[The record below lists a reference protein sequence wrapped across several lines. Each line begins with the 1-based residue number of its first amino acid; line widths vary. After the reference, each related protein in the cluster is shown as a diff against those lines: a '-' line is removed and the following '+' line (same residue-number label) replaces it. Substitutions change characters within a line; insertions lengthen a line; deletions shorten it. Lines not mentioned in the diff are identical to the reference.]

1 MNLSLT
7 LLKEK
12 LATLVKDDNI
22 GISGSLLHLAHPLF
36 YAGQTCLDFHTLYI
50 ADAEKLPPELTF
62 MPASALICIGEPP
75 PSYYNDA
82 LELLVI
88 TDTTDI
94 FELSNVIHEIYDIYG
109 NWNLKLLRCLR
120 EKKSL
125 QHLADIS
132 QPILGNDMFVMNG
145 DFYMVAHS
153 TMHASYDSPNLHLD
167 ESGRIPIEQVNLF
180 KNDAV
185 YNKIKNEKDVF
196 IYPAEV
202 MPFRTLCKNIF
213 LNDTFLFRIIVPE
226 TAQPFSDSDSQIL
239 EYLSHQLVQDPDY
252 LATFLR
258 SKNSQ
263 LATLLE
269 HIMLGNAYNQ
279 TAFEKALQQMGW
291 SQTNR
296 YCVVHIK
303 PSSQDL
309 YHTTTTYF
317 CNVIMQDFRQTFAFS
332 HNHSILVIINL
343 DHLEEPRDGY
353 FKKFNRLVK
362 EGNFK
367 VGYSNYTVGLNQLK
381 EYFRE
386 AEIALEIGTRND
398 PTKAIHKFCDAVL
411 PYMLNQITAELPGQL
426 LLSPILMRLQ
436 DYDQK
441 NHSDYIHTLRVFLNN
456 NQNAVQTAKDLFI
469 HRATIVY
476 RLERIKEIGQT
487 DLKNKDDLLHLDLS
501 FELIQLAAN

>member
-22 GISGSLLHLAHPLF
+22 GISGSLLHLGHPLF
-36 YAGQTCLDFHTLYI
+36 YAGQTCLDSHTLYI
-50 ADAEKLPPELTF
+50 ASAEKLPPELTF

-88 TDTTDI
+88 ADTTDI

-132 QPILGNDMFVMNG
+132 EQIFGNGMFVMNG

-153 TMHASYDSPNLHLD
+153 TMYASYDSPNLHLD

-226 TAQPFSDSDSQIL
+226 TAQPFSESDSQIL
-239 EYLSHQLVQDPDY
+239 EYLSQQLVQDPDY

-263 LATLLE
+263 FATLLE

-332 HNHSILVIINL
+332 LNHSILVIINL
-343 DHLEEPRDGY
+343 DHLEESRDGY

-367 VGYSNYTVGLNQLK
+367 VGYSNYAVGLNQLK

-398 PTKAIHKFCDAVL
+398 PTKAIHKFCDAAL

-426 LLSPILMRLQ
+426 LLSPILTRLL

-441 NHSDYIHTLRVFLNN
+441 NHSDYVHTLRVFLNN
-456 NQNAVQTAKDLFI
+456 NHNAVQTAKDLFI

-501 FELIQLAAN
+501 FELIQLATN